1 MEMFIK
7 AIPKIE
13 KLIAYF
19 ETRDFTYIKS
29 LLSNYRQLSLVNFN
43 SLDDFAENG
52 FQVMNY

>member
-1 MEMFIK
+1 MFIK

-19 ETRDFTYIKS
+19 GARDFTYIKS
-29 LLSNYRQLSLVNFN
+29 LLSNYRQWSLVNFN
-43 SLDDFAENG
+43 SLDDSAENG